1 MATIGERQQVL
12 GGRGIVGSWDE
23 GKSAVK
29 YFYRE
34 RVTEDDKRKYKY
46 RILEGIIT
54 LSEATEKAAEAAI
67 AMATGAPSKAQLR
80 ASSNPLEGLEASTR
94 VNAQLLERIKQ
105 SKASGIPIEKATKRF
120 SSNFF

>member
-1 MATIGERQQVL
+1 MATIGEKQQVL
-12 GGRGIVGSWDE
+12 GGRGIVRSWDE
-23 GKSAVK
+23 GTSAVK
-29 YFYRE
+29 YFCRE

-54 LSEATEKAAEAAI
+54 LSEATEKAPEAACYGS
-67 AMATGAPSKAQLR
+67 GAPSKAQLR

-105 SKASGIPIEKATKRF
+105 SKASGIPIEEATKGF